1 VNKIIN
7 FENINIQYVD
17 YQVLM
22 NINFVLREGEMLYLV
37 GRSGEGKT
45 SLIKAIVG
53 DLKLSGQSASV
64 LGCNL
69 LNISKNQLPA
79 FRKRIGIVS
88 QDLGL
93 LHDRSVFDNLD
104 FVLRATGWKSSNE
117 RLLRVNEVLE
127 LVGLSSKRDQMPH
140 RLSGG
145 QRQKLAISRALLN
158 KPELVIADEPTGQLD
173 PESSEEI
180 VALLANIN
188 HLGTSLI
195 ISTHDLMSIDMHP
208 ARVVRCSEGKL
219 IDLGGILFDLNNS

>member
-1 VNKIIN
+1 
-7 FENINIQYVD
+7 
-17 YQVLM
+17 
-22 NINFVLREGEMLYLV
+22 
-37 GRSGEGKT
+37 
-45 SLIKAIVG
+45 
-53 DLKLSGQSASV
+53 
-64 LGCNL
+64 
-69 LNISKNQLPA
+69 
-79 FRKRIGIVS
+79 
-88 QDLGL
+88 
-93 LHDRSVFDNLD
+93 
-104 FVLRATGWKSSNE
+104 
-117 RLLRVNEVLE
+117 
-127 LVGLSSKRDQMPH
+127 MPH

-173 PESSEEI
+173 PESSEEV